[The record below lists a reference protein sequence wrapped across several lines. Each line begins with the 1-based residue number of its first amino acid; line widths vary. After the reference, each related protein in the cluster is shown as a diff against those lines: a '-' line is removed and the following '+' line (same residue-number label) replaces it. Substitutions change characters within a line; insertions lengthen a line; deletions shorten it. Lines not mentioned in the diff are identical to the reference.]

1 MILDVDGR
9 QDDDGARRTRERTM
23 TNRTTAP
30 VGAPCWADLWTS
42 DVEGVRRFYAEL
54 LGWEADEPNPEFGGY
69 FMFKRNGV
77 PVAGAMGG
85 MPDMPAQNIW
95 KIYLATDDISG
106 AVKTAEAEGAQISV
120 PPSAVAD
127 LGVQAVLV
135 DPTGAG
141 FGIWQPGT
149 FPGFTVLDE
158 PGTPSWFELF
168 TTDYAGALRFYRS
181 VFGLAADTLSDTDD
195 FRYSTLRHP
204 DGEEQLGGIMD
215 ARGADGSY
223 WTLYW
228 ETGDIDAAV
237 ATLLSLGG
245 AVVQEATDTP
255 YGRMATVT
263 DPAGAAFKLR
273 QGPAA

>member
-1 MILDVDGR
+1 
-9 QDDDGARRTRERTM
+9 M

-42 DVEGVRRFYAEL
+42 DVDGARRFYGEL
-54 LGWEADEPNPEFGGY
+54 LGWEAGEPSPEFGGY
-69 FMFKRNGV
+69 FMFNRNGV
-77 PVAGAMGG
+77 PVAGGMGD

-95 KIYLATDDISG
+95 KIYLSTDDIIG
-106 AVKTAEAEGAQISV
+106 AVKRAEAEGAQVVV
-120 PPSAVAD
+120 PPSPVAD
-127 LGVQAVLV
+127 LGIQAVV
-135 DPTGAG
+135 TDPTGAG
-141 FGIWQPGT
+141 VGIWQPGT

-158 PGTPSWFELF
+158 PGAPSWFELM
-168 TTDYAGALRFYRS
+168 TTGYARALGFYRS
-181 VFGLAADTLSDTDD
+181 VFGLVADTLSDTDD

-215 ARGADGSY
+215 AGSFVAQGRSY

-228 ETGDIDAAV
+228 DTADIDATV
-237 ATLLSLGG
+237 SQLRSLGG
-245 AVVQEATDTP
+245 AVVEEATDTP

-273 QGPAA
+273 QAPAS